1 MMSWCSVHG
10 VSYVVGPSKT
20 ALKAMLVN
28 LDNDDSIPP
37 LQSGSL
43 SPPAHAASS
52 GLVDIHAVD
61 GKFENLIIIITAMF
75 MVLSS

>member
-1 MMSWCSVHG
+1 
-10 VSYVVGPSKT
+10 
-20 ALKAMLVN
+20 MLVN